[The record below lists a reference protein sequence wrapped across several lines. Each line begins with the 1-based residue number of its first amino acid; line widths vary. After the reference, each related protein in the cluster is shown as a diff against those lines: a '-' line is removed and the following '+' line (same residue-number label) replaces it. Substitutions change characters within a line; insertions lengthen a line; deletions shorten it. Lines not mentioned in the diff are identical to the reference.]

1 VRSPFFIPP
10 FDAAT
15 VELHA
20 RIDEVLESAVNALAA
35 RLGPDAGG
43 ALPLVDAL
51 GEAVL
56 SGGKRFRPIL
66 CVWGYRAGGG
76 HDEEAIARA
85 AAALEL
91 VHVFAIVQDDLMD
104 DARVRRGQPALHVRL
119 AEIPTEQGGG
129 AAQALLV
136 ADLAMILADEL
147 LAHAPFPAE
156 RIVQAFGPFNRM
168 RFDAIAGQYLDLI
181 GSDDLRETDETE
193 AARIG
198 ALKTGGYTVE
208 GPLFVGAALAGA
220 DKGVADALLRY
231 GRAVG
236 RAFQI
241 RDDVL
246 GAFGDESDTGKD
258 AGADLR
264 RRKPTVLLAK
274 ALRSAS
280 EAERRFFEAR
290 LGRPDLT
297 EGELEQVRQVIISS
311 GALEETLLLIR
322 SLLREAKGAVDVLS
336 IPAPARDG
344 LRSLAD
350 LLALNPA

>member
-1 VRSPFFIPP
+1 MRSPFLIPR
-10 FDAAT
+10 FDDAT
-15 VELHA
+15 VELQA
-20 RIDEVLESAVNALAA
+20 RVDEVLEMAVDGLAT
-35 RLGPDAGG
+35 RLEPDARG
-43 ALPLVDAL
+43 ALPLVAAL
-51 GEAVL
+51 REAVL

-76 HDEEAIARA
+76 EDEAAIARA

-104 DARVRRGQPALHVRL
+104 DALIRRGRPALHVRL
-119 AEIPTEQGGG
+119 AEIPGEESQG
-129 AAQALLV
+129 AALALLV
-136 ADLAMILADEL
+136 ADLAMFLADEL
-147 LAHAPFPAE
+147 LAGAAFPAE
-156 RIVQAFGPFNRM
+156 RILQAFAPFNRM
-168 RFDAIAGQYLDLI
+168 RVDAVAGQYLDLI
-181 GSDDLRETDETE
+181 GSDDLADHDEAE
-193 AARIG
+193 AAKIG

-208 GPLFVGAALAGA
+208 GPLSVGAALAGA
-220 DKGVADALLRY
+220 DPAVSDALSRY

-246 GAFGDESDTGKD
+246 GAFGDEGDTGKD

-274 ALRSAS
+274 ALRAAS

-322 SLLREAKGAVDVLS
+322 SLLREAKGAVDVLA
-336 IPAPARDG
+336 IPSPARDG
-344 LRSLAD
+344 LRALAD